1 MAVPAIPKPPRWTPG
16 TNPRTVEDESVR
28 ITPEPR
34 KIMCRRPGGKEMCRS
49 AGQDRTHE
57 VLARHLYERDQLYV
71 PDRDGVEGDM
81 DAPGTRGH
89 SVSMFVDRRLV
100 ERIDLCRLG
109 HSSRRGDLSCHLVE
123 LCEGTAARN
132 TLAPSLAKARATALP
147 MAPPAP

>member
-34 KIMCRRPGGKEMCRS
+34 KIMCRPGGKEMCRS
-49 AGQDRTHE
+49 AGQDRAHE

-109 HSSRRGDLSCHLVE
+109 HSSRRGDLLPPRRALRGYGREEHP
-123 LCEGTAARN
+123 G
-132 TLAPSLAKARATALP
+132 SLAGESAGDGATYGP
-147 MAPPAP
+147 SAP